1 MDKIIC
7 LGKNYADHTS
17 EMKEAQPDK
26 PVLFIKPPSCFQEIK
41 DGATIALPWER
52 GEIHHELEL
61 VFKLYKK
68 NVIGLGVGLD
78 LTLRDLQKKLKA
90 AGHPWEIA
98 KSFKNSALVTPMK
111 GTKDFGDWKNLEFT
125 LKINGEIRQRGKISE
140 AIMNPDEIIHHI
152 NDHFPICD
160 SDLVFTGTPKGVGP
174 LKPGD
179 QIELEYGPIKNHF
192 KLSQHHYG

>member
-26 PVLFIKPPSCFQEIK
+26 PVLFIKPPSCFLEVSDKSIVQ
-41 DGATIALPWER
+41 LPWHR

-68 NVIGLGVGLD
+68 NVIGLGIGLD

-98 KSFKNSALVTPMK
+98 KSFTNSALVTPIK

-125 LKINGEIRQRGKISE
+125 LKINGELKQAGRIAD
-140 AIMNPDEIIHHI
+140 AIMGPDEIIHHI
-152 NDHFPICD
+152 NNHFPIRD

-174 LKPGD
+174 LHPGD
-179 QIELEYGPIKNHF
+179 QIELAYGPTKVSFRLGENF
-192 KLSQHHYG
+192 DE

>member
-7 LGKNYADHTS
+7 LGKNYLEHAS
-17 EMKEAQPDK
+17 EMKEALPDK
-26 PVLFIKPPSCFQEIK
+26 PVLFIKPASCFHEIK
-41 DGATIALPWER
+41 DNEVIKLPWER

-90 AGHPWEIA
+90 AGHPWEIS
-98 KSFKNSALVTPMK
+98 KSFKNSALVTPIR
-111 GTKDFGDWKNLEFT
+111 GTKDFGDWKNLEFS
-125 LKINGEIRQRGKISE
+125 LKVNGELRQIGKISD
-140 AIMNPDEIIHHI
+140 AILGPDEIIHHI
-152 NDHFPICD
+152 DNYFPICD

-174 LKPGD
+174 LKPND
-179 QIELEYGPIKNHF
+179 EVELEFGGFITKFKCGPF
-192 KLSQHHYG
+192 YE